1 MDSSV
6 TKTID
11 YYVTLVSPWTFMGHE
26 RLVYIAAENN
36 ASINILPVNFGR
48 IFSQTGGLPLAK
60 RSKQRQNYRLMELAR
75 WKEELGLDYNIH
87 PKFFPASDQ
96 IAAQMVMAAK
106 ESGLDAVSLG
116 GAFLKAVWVEEKNI
130 ADEET
135 AIEIATRLGLDGV
148 GLMKQGQNPDIL
160 KEYEANTEIA
170 IERGAFGA
178 PTYIIE
184 DEVFWGQD
192 RLHFVEKKLKQ

>member
-1 MDSSV
+1 
-6 TKTID
+6 
-11 YYVTLVSPWTFMGHE
+11 MGHD
-26 RLVYIAAENN
+26 RLVKIAAENN
-36 ASINILPVNFGR
+36 SVINILPVNFGR
-48 IFSQTGGLPLAK
+48 VFSQTGGLPLAK
-60 RSKQRQNYRLMELAR
+60 RSQQRQDYRLMELAR
-75 WKEELGLDYNIH
+75 WKVELNLDYNIH

-106 ESGLDAVSLG
+106 EKGMDAVSLG
-116 GAFLKAVWVEEKNI
+116 GALLKAVWVEEKNI
-130 ADEET
+130 ADEST
-135 AIEIATRLGLDGV
+135 AIEIANSLNMDGPGLYKDG
-148 GLMKQGQNPDIL
+148 QDPEIL